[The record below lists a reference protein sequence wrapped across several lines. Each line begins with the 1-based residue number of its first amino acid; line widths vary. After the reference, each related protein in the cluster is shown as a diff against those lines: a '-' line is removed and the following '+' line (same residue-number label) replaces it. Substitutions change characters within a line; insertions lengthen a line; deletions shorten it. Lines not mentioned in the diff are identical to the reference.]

1 MKIKSIA
8 KNQFLVYLN
17 NKAYLQS
24 YDSVVV
30 EKGIGKNPILY
41 RDWDYSRTTMKYVCK
56 FLCDVFHAERIVK
69 KDIIKLNK
77 EGKITIL
84 DTSCEI

>member
-8 KNQFLVYLN
+8 KNQFLIYVEG
-17 NKAYLQS
+17 KMYLQS
-24 YDSVVV
+24 YDTVVA

-77 EGKITIL
+77 EGKIIIKDEYCKL
-84 DTSCEI
+84 

>member
-17 NKAYLQS
+17 NKVYLQS
-24 YDSVVV
+24 YDSVVA

-56 FLCDVFHAERIVK
+56 FLCDVFHAERIIK